1 MSSQFDQTK
10 SKARH
15 TKSKALA
22 LEKINVGIT
31 LYHADAVKLQNGN
44 FYIAGLQLLNSKAI
58 RIILGSTGFDLTIIS
73 SQRTLY
79 GLREGTAL
87 HIGCSTRN
95 IAHVRKNAVL

>member
-1 MSSQFDQTK
+1 M
-10 SKARH
+10 
-15 TKSKALA
+15 
-22 LEKINVGIT
+22 GIT

-73 SQRTLY
+73 SQRTSY

-87 HIGCSTRN
+87 HRLFHTEQIRSCLKKRCVVTS
-95 IAHVRKNAVL
+95 